1 MLEDKGLLGKCE
13 QGPPPPLLLTSP
25 WQETPQSEVKKELRS
40 QEIQKARTKGGSALV
55 GEASSTC
62 ADGKGTSSVGTL
74 AAGEDSSACAVST
87 VPAVVPGRRLL
98 RSL

>member
-1 MLEDKGLLGKCE
+1 MSRGPRLPFEEAGNSKGKNE
-13 QGPPPPLLLTSP
+13 
-25 WQETPQSEVKKELRS
+25 
-40 QEIQKARTKGGSALV
+40 GGSALV

-87 VPAVVPGRRLL
+87 VPAVVPGGASSGAL
-98 RSL
+98 